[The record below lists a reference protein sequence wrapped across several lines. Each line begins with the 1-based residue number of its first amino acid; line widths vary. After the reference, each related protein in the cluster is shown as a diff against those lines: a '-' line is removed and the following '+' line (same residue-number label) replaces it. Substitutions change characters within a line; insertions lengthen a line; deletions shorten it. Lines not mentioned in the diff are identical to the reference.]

1 MKFPMFTPFK
11 SNICTEFK
19 YDLQYGA
26 NNFIISEKKKFLAL
40 FLYVAFFLYN
50 ILQAFRSL

>member
-26 NNFIISEKKKFLAL
+26 NNFIISEKKKVFGFVPLRCL
-40 FLYVAFFLYN
+40 FF
-50 ILQAFRSL
+50 I